1 MIRKVAVLGAGTM
14 GAQIAGHAANAGL
27 SVLLLD
33 LTADQVH
40 TALKTLQGV
49 SPPAL
54 FLPERVKQIQAGSF
68 DSDLTGIKDAD
79 WVIEAVAEDP
89 SIKRQLLEK
98 VDAARRPDSLITTNT
113 SGLSLTGLAEGR
125 TDDFRRHWFGTHFFN
140 PPRYMKLL
148 EIIPTAETD
157 PQALAAFETF
167 AEIALGKSVVRAK
180 DTPNFIANRI
190 GLFAAMKAIHLMQTG
205 GFTIEEV
212 DYLTG
217 TLIGRAK
224 TATFRTIDMVGADIF
239 IHVADNIYKSA
250 PNDPERE
257 VFRVPEFM
265 RKMIDRKML
274 GAKTGRGFYKKE
286 GDQIL
291 TLDIDSMEYRP
302 QQKARFPSLEMSSNV
317 EALPDRLRSTLKLED
332 RPARFISELLNSI
345 SDYAAGRIPEISDD
359 PGAVDRAM
367 RWGFGW
373 ELGPFETAKAL
384 KGESI
389 GSASFLKGRRVIC
402 QNAGASLRDLGDGV
416 ACLEFHSKMNTIG
429 NDIVS
434 MLFHALAEVNAN
446 FEGLVIGNDGPNFS
460 AGANLML
467 VMMEAAEGNRDEIDH
482 MVRTF
487 QRATQA
493 IRYNAKPVV
502 TAPFAL
508 TLGGGCEFAMSGAR
522 SQAAA
527 ETYIG
532 LVETGAGLIP
542 AGGGT
547 TEMLRRSAPGG
558 AAQVREVFQNIGLA
572 KISGSADHARQL
584 LYLRPEDGIT
594 MNSARLIQDAKAVVL
609 ELAATGYRPP
619 VPAELPVFGEPLA
632 AEIKL
637 GIYLMRRAG
646 HITDYEAHIARKLA
660 TVLCGGDVTR
670 PCSAPEQYFLD
681 LEREAFSSLCS
692 EQRTLARME
701 HLLKKGKVLRN

>member
-27 SVLLLD
+27 SVILLD
-33 LTADQVH
+33 LTVDQVQA
-40 TALKTLQGV
+40 ALKGLQKT

-68 DSDLTGIKDAD
+68 ERDLSNIKEAD

-89 SIKRQLLEK
+89 AIKKQLLEK
-98 VDAARRPDSLITTNT
+98 VDGARRPGSFITTNT
-113 SGLSLTGLAEGR
+113 SGLSITGLAEGR

-157 PQALAAFETF
+157 PEALAAFETF
-167 AEIALGKSVVRAK
+167 AEIALGKNVVRAK

-212 DYLTG
+212 DNLTG

-239 IHVADNIYKSA
+239 VHVADNIYKSA

-257 VFRVPEFM
+257 VFRVPDFM
-265 RKMIDRKML
+265 RKMIDGKML

-302 QQKARFPSLEMSSNV
+302 QRKPRFPSLEMSSNV
-317 EALPDRLRSTLKLED
+317 EALPDRLRSILKLDD
-332 RPARFISELLNSI
+332 RPARFVSELLNSI
-345 SDYAAGRIPEISDD
+345 SAYAAGRIPEIADD
-359 PGAVDRAM
+359 PNAVDRAM

-384 KGESI
+384 KGESL
-389 GSASFLKGRRVIC
+389 GPASFLKGCRVVC

-434 MLFHALAEVNAN
+434 MLFHALDEVNAN
-446 FEGLVIGNDGPNFS
+446 FEGMVIGNDGANFS

-467 VMMEAAEGNRDEIDH
+467 VMMEAAEGNWDEIDH

-493 IRYNAKPVV
+493 IRYNTKPVV

-522 SQAAA
+522 TQAAA

-532 LVETGAGLIP
+532 LVETGAGVIP

-572 KISGSADHARQL
+572 KVSGSAEHARQL
-584 LYLRPEDGIT
+584 MYLRPEDGIT
-594 MNSARLIQDAKAVVL
+594 MNASRLIQDAKAVVL

-619 VPAELPVFGEPLA
+619 VRAELPVFGEPLA

-637 GIYLMRRAG
+637 GIYLMRRGG
-646 HITDYEAHIARKLA
+646 HITEYEAHIARKLA
-660 TVLCGGDVTR
+660 TVLCGGHVTR
-670 PCSAPEQYFLD
+670 ASTAPEQYFLD
-681 LEREAFSSLCS
+681 LEREAFTSLCGD
-692 EQRTLARME
+692 QRTLARME

>member
-27 SVLLLD
+27 SVILLD
-33 LTADQVH
+33 LTVDQVQA
-40 TALKTLQGV
+40 ALKGLQKT

-68 DSDLTGIKDAD
+68 ERDLSNIKEAD

-89 SIKRQLLEK
+89 AIKKQLLEK
-98 VDAARRPDSLITTNT
+98 VDGARRPGSFITTNT
-113 SGLSLTGLAEGR
+113 SGLSITGLADGR

-157 PQALAAFETF
+157 PEALAAFETF
-167 AEIALGKSVVRAK
+167 AEIALGKNVVRAK

-212 DYLTG
+212 DNLTG

-239 IHVADNIYKSA
+239 VHVADNIYKSA

-257 VFRVPEFM
+257 VFRVPDFM
-265 RKMIDRKML
+265 RKMIDGKML

-302 QQKARFPSLEMSSNV
+302 QRKPRFPSLEMSSNV
-317 EALPDRLRSTLKLED
+317 EALPDRLRSILKLDD
-332 RPARFISELLNSI
+332 RPARFVSELLNSI
-345 SDYAAGRIPEISDD
+345 SAYAAGRIPEIADD
-359 PGAVDRAM
+359 PNAVDRAM

-384 KGESI
+384 KGESL
-389 GSASFLKGRRVIC
+389 GPASFLKGCRVVC

-434 MLFHALAEVNAN
+434 MLFHALDEVNAN
-446 FEGLVIGNDGPNFS
+446 FEGMVIGNDGANFS

-467 VMMEAAEGNRDEIDH
+467 VMMEAAEGNWDEIDH

-493 IRYNAKPVV
+493 IRYNTKPVV

-522 SQAAA
+522 TQAAA

-532 LVETGAGLIP
+532 LVETGAGVIP

-572 KISGSADHARQL
+572 KVSGSAEHARQL
-584 LYLRPEDGIT
+584 MYLRPEDGIT
-594 MNSARLIQDAKAVVL
+594 MNASRLIQDAKAVVL

-619 VPAELPVFGEPLA
+619 VRAELPVFGEPLA

-637 GIYLMRRAG
+637 GIYLMRRGG
-646 HITDYEAHIARKLA
+646 HITEYEAHIARKLA
-660 TVLCGGDVTR
+660 TVLCGGHVTR
-670 PCSAPEQYFLD
+670 ASTAPEQYFLD
-681 LEREAFSSLCS
+681 LEREAFTSLCGD
-692 EQRTLARME
+692 QRTLARME

>member
-27 SVLLLD
+27 SVILLD
-33 LTADQVH
+33 LTVDQVQA
-40 TALKTLQGV
+40 ALKGLQKT

-54 FLPERVKQIQAGSF
+54 FLPERVKLIQAGSF
-68 DSDLTGIKDAD
+68 EQDLSNVKEAD

-89 SIKRQLLEK
+89 AIKKQLLEK
-98 VDAARRPDSLITTNT
+98 VDGARRPGSFITTNT
-113 SGLSLTGLAEGR
+113 SGLSITGLAEGR

-157 PQALAAFETF
+157 PEALAAFETF
-167 AEIALGKSVVRAK
+167 AEIALGKNVVRAK

-212 DYLTG
+212 DNLTG

-239 IHVADNIYKSA
+239 VHVADNIYKSA

-257 VFRVPEFM
+257 VFRVPDFM
-265 RKMIDRKML
+265 RKMIDGKML

-302 QQKARFPSLEMSSNV
+302 QRKPRFPSLEMSSNV
-317 EALPDRLRSTLKLED
+317 EALPDRLRSILKLDD
-332 RPARFISELLNSI
+332 RPARFVSELLNSI
-345 SDYAAGRIPEISDD
+345 SAYAAGRIPEIADD
-359 PGAVDRAM
+359 PNAVDRAM

-384 KGESI
+384 KGESL
-389 GSASFLKGRRVIC
+389 GPASFLKGCRVVC

-434 MLFHALAEVNAN
+434 MLFHALDEVNAN
-446 FEGLVIGNDGPNFS
+446 FEGMVIGNDGANFS

-467 VMMEAAEGNRDEIDH
+467 VMMEAAEGNWDEIDH

-493 IRYNAKPVV
+493 IRYNTKPVV

-522 SQAAA
+522 TQAAA

-532 LVETGAGLIP
+532 LVETGAGVIP

-572 KISGSADHARQL
+572 KVSGSAEHARQL
-584 LYLRPEDGIT
+584 MYLRPEDGIT
-594 MNSARLIQDAKAVVL
+594 MNASRLIQDAKAVVL

-619 VPAELPVFGEPLA
+619 VRAELPVFGEPLA

-637 GIYLMRRAG
+637 GIYLMRRGG
-646 HITDYEAHIARKLA
+646 HITEYEAHIARKLA
-660 TVLCGGDVTR
+660 TVLCGGHVTR
-670 PCSAPEQYFLD
+670 ASTAPEQYFLD
-681 LEREAFSSLCS
+681 LEREAFTSLCGD
-692 EQRTLARME
+692 QRTLARME